1 MSCSSGG
8 SQLPAGSSELQQ
20 ALPAVESLRVP
31 AELLNTATDGADFT
45 FKTDNAA
52 IDGTALSLSSTQQE
66 PSWGIWQL
74 VPADDE
80 QLVSLQ
86 VLLDV
91 SAGNEAWIAVANH
104 ASGRW
109 DFSEPQQGGFSLE
122 LDQASH
128 LSGAGSLFVAVLAAG
143 GDSLDVLRLLL
154 QTDRTGWQ
162 PLQLETGGSNISAV
176 ALFDMNDRPAIAFQH
191 AEAGGDMTL
200 NIALCDDALGLS
212 QTDWSFVSVDATDGA
227 GAFVD
232 AMLVDGKPAIAYQR
246 GATGDMYYIRSA
258 TTDGA
263 DSADWNSP
271 VEIMSEGEVGL
282 WPSMAI
288 VLGNPA
294 ICFQD
299 NTEFDLWYTRSSDT
313 DGEQEADW
321 LVRQPIDD
329 FMVSDAGT
337 CLRVVDGKPAVTCY
351 HAGAGGIRYRRST
364 SSTGSLLSDWL
375 ESVDIPRGGQ
385 PVAGQT
391 RIVISDGRPAVLSTN
406 PFSRYLLFSQ
416 SSTADGMQLEDWPDD
431 PLAFTDSGFVDLL
444 IAATEIDGRP
454 AAAIHDFGT
463 GAVSFLHCTSPDGMA
478 GGTEGWTESTVIAS
492 GGASVIDM
500 AEVDGRPLLA
510 WSGSGGKLLYAV
522 LLD

>member
-8 SQLPAGSSELQQ
+8 SQLLAGGTELQQ
-20 ALPAVESLRVP
+20 SLPPLESLRAP
-31 AELLNTATDGADFT
+31 AELLNTATDGAEFT
-45 FKTDNAA
+45 SKSDNAA
-52 IDGTALSLSSTQQE
+52 IDGTALSLSSTQQD

-80 QLVSLQ
+80 EVVNLQ

-91 SAGNEAWIAVANH
+91 SAGNEAWIALANH
-104 ASGRW
+104 SSGRW
-109 DFSEPQQGGFSLE
+109 DFSGPHSGGFSLE

-128 LSGAGSLFVAVLAAG
+128 VSEAGSVFVAVLAAG

-154 QTDRTGWQ
+154 RTDRRGWQ
-162 PLQLETGGSNISAV
+162 PLQLETGGSSVGAMAI
-176 ALFDMNDRPAIAFQH
+176 FDMNGRPAIAFQH
-191 AEAGGDMTL
+191 VEAGDMTL

-258 TTDGA
+258 TAGGA
-263 DSADWNSP
+263 DSADWNNP

-299 NTEFDLWYTRSSDT
+299 STEFDLWYTRSSDA

-321 LVRQPIDD
+321 LTRQPIDD
-329 FMVSDAGT
+329 FMISDAGT
-337 CLRVVDGKPAVTCY
+337 CLRIVDGNPAVTCY
-351 HAGAGGIRYRRST
+351 HAGAGGIRYRRSS

-375 ESVDIPRGGQ
+375 EYVDIPKGGQ

-391 RIVISDGRPAVLSTN
+391 RIVVSDGRPAVLSTN
-406 PFSRYLLFSQ
+406 PFSRYLLYSQ
-416 SSTADGMQLEDWPDD
+416 SSTADGMQLEDWPED
-431 PLAFTDSGFVDLL
+431 PLAFTESGFVNLL

-454 AAAIHDFGT
+454 AAAIHDFG
-463 GAVSFLHCTSPDGMA
+463 ANAIRFLHCNSPDGMA
-478 GGTEGWTESTVIAS
+478 GGTAGWTESTVVAS
-492 GGASVIDM
+492 GASPLVDM
-500 AEVDGRPLLA
+500 AEVGSRPVLA
-510 WSGSGGKLLYAV
+510 WAGGNKLFYAV